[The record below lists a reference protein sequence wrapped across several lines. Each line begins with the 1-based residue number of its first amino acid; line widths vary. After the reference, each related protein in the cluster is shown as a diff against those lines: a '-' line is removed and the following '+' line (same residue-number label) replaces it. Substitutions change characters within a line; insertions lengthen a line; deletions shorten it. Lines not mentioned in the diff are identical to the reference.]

1 MTIQIPQ
8 GAKTMQL
15 FDMNIDI
22 PEGKTYIDIDD
33 NFLQNKYNQFMQNNQ
48 QQNNFNSQEELALDG
63 KPMSMYQAPQVS
75 QNEPQEQGVWSKI
88 NKGLEDF
95 NNLIDPK
102 RMISEGL
109 DYLSPKVT
117 SGEEGARQ
125 KIEDATNQIS
135 GGLLARNF
143 TSLDNEEQKQ
153 IFQIAYDE
161 IKKLGYEPFLEINN
175 GDYKYIGV
183 DKNGKEVDF
192 TPSFRNTLA
201 STKNEL
207 AFSVAGGYAGSLAKT
222 AGQTIAKKAL
232 NYFAPSA
239 IGAGSGAVSDLHSQ
253 SNNTGIEASYMDYA
267 KRFGSAAAEDALAG
281 AVVGSAIK
289 GIGKTYKSVGD
300 LISSVKTGAQAGKD
314 MIDGMAV
321 KGGNLGNR
329 VIDKITQ
336 KDIPMIG
343 KFTDGGL
350 QNAETIFNNLTKNVE
365 NKKQIDEL
373 IAKENPTY
381 LENGKPTI
389 EILKNIVEQGLN
401 KNNPQFIQDSAKRT
415 SAILKNI
422 SNTLQGVP
430 TTQRREILLKSAQ
443 AYPEI
448 GSFLDDVLKADKD
461 ASISFLNIIKEQD
474 EVFKNKIGLN
484 GEFDYKAWQK
494 DNHAYE
500 NRINQEYGSA
510 ISKLDELNNGN
521 IVLTSEDLAKLENF
535 KNNNFLEQDVKN
547 NIQSYLN
554 EIKGKEVSAEQ
565 IFGLRTAINKQL
577 NTGNKTYNTKQ
588 AYGIVKEILDDAL
601 IRNASNKVL
610 AKEIL
615 DNANKNFALK
625 ENFKE
630 SYLGMMKPQETKE
643 GLTDRLVKG
652 LRNINE
658 DKNLENA
665 FKGMNEQE
673 RLANETHV
681 MNSLLE
687 KHRIEGVGY
696 DFKSLA
702 KDLEDVNFS
711 SKKIKDAKDVI
722 NTYALIYNNNR
733 DLIMTALASSGKKTN
748 SSIATTIHGVFDRIL
763 ISGIFARLHALAPFM
778 KSAKEQALRNQI
790 LDAIKLAKTNK
801 EVISNLKN
809 IKIADQEQSRIFKD
823 ALDNYIKVDKE
834 QNKILKDALIKEGVI
849 KGDNF
854 FMDKADPK
862 DNSLR
867 FIGKNGK
874 EYTINKDVRNE
885 WMKTFNLKNID
896 DEYIPN
902 IPKEAKIALK
912 DREIKLTK
920 GSLLKL
926 IEKDRIKYI
935 PHIKETLESPQVILK
950 DKDDFIFI
958 KNIDNQTYFTS
969 IGKDYETHLT
979 IISNS
984 PKKQNNIR
992 NKIKN
997 AEVVYYNNAR
1007 ALPTS
1012 RASSETNQVSF
1023 SDKHSTQAKHKES
1036 LEKYN
1041 RNFYLKHYKDFIDK
1055 SENKKIFFKYNFGDF
1070 LDIKKLEKSLEKYKE
1085 SKPQEI
1091 KYKELKRGYILDDL
1105 LNVDEDVSYAV
1116 VNKDD
1121 LKPSLTRSLSQ
1132 FRNKH
1137 SNSTISDIRN
1147 SFNER
1152 EHFKESSNF
1161 DGIPT
1166 ITKDG
1171 LVIAGNHRTTAIR
1184 DLKGE
1189 NLARYIKQAKRVY
1202 GEDVF
1207 KGFDEN
1213 KAMIVRI
1220 LDKND
1225 DDTIIRLSKLSNDG
1239 RLSDESEKL
1248 QALGAKYKEKL
1259 LKIEN
1264 SKINTEK
1271 ELMNFLG
1278 SRDILESKRALLD
1291 HLMPNINDALLSW
1304 ERRSGGDTEFSK
1316 ILNDNALNL
1325 LHLKQALNK
1334 NKVFKDNGNS
1344 FFSLFKRA
1352 IESINQSNVYK
1363 NNNELYDII
1372 KKYTEPSLNFEKEFI
1387 SSNKDLQADILGF
1400 IIKYNDTLTNPSEA
1414 FGNKIKKAIEFI
1426 YDNDSFSLFN
1436 NIKLSNYDV
1445 LNQMLNINITNS
1457 IKYQEL
1463 LNKAIDNLS
1472 DEKNI
1477 IKKLNENIK
1486 NKKSVKQRLD
1496 EKIQD
1501 DKKARE
1507 DILKRYDNFLKEN
1520 KDNKLDFLD
1529 KMNLNTIEYNLT
1541 RQMIVNAKE
1550 STNKGVKK
1558 DIPSDLRGKIEKE
1571 LNIQPLKEF
1580 GENYA
1585 EYYHDGKGALQKL
1598 LIEKQ
1603 GQVAGAFH
1611 RKDLG
1616 DIDLVWGEVI
1626 DKIKHKGYGLAHII
1640 DKHPEL
1646 DLKLISDIV
1655 DKGKL
1660 NNQNNIRYRIE
1671 YKNYIIGLSSEYKG
1685 NKRTFIITA
1694 FERYKG

>member
-1 MTIQIPQ
+1 M
-8 GAKTMQL
+8 
-15 FDMNIDI
+15 
-22 PEGKTYIDIDD
+22 
-33 NFLQNKYNQFMQNNQ
+33 
-48 QQNNFNSQEELALDG
+48 
-63 KPMSMYQAPQVS
+63 
-75 QNEPQEQGVWSKI
+75 
-88 NKGLEDF
+88 
-95 NNLIDPK
+95 
-102 RMISEGL
+102 
-109 DYLSPKVT
+109 
-117 SGEEGARQ
+117 
-125 KIEDATNQIS
+125 
-135 GGLLARNF
+135 
-143 TSLDNEEQKQ
+143 
-153 IFQIAYDE
+153 
-161 IKKLGYEPFLEINN
+161 
-175 GDYKYIGV
+175 
-183 DKNGKEVDF
+183 
-192 TPSFRNTLA
+192 
-201 STKNEL
+201 
-207 AFSVAGGYAGSLAKT
+207 VAGGALGASL
-222 AGQTIAKKAL
+222 
-232 NYFAPSA
+232 
-239 IGAGSGAVSDLHSQ
+239 GAGYDYYGNTKDTNQDMNLKEALMLMGENAGLSLIGDAAFAGVAKGARALK
-253 SNNTGIEASYMDYA
+253 NTYNMA
-267 KRFGSAAAEDALAG
+267 
-281 AVVGSAIK
+281 
-289 GIGKTYKSVGD
+289 
-300 LISSVKTGAQAGKD
+300 KTGAQAGKD

-389 EILKNIVEQGLN
+389 EILKNIIEQGLN

-422 SNTLQGVP
+422 SNSLQGVP
-430 TTQRREILLKSAQ
+430 TTQRREVLLKAAQ

-461 ASISFLNIIKEQD
+461 ASISFLNMIKGQD
-474 EVFKNKIGLN
+474 EVFKNKTGLN

-547 NIQSYLN
+547 NIQSYLD

-748 SSIATTIHGVFDRIL
+748 SSMATTIQGVFDRIL
-763 ISGIFARLHALAPFM
+763 ISGIFARLHALAPFV

-854 FMDKADPK
+854 FMDKADPSKAKSDLNVKISVSPNVRNLAKLTNDEIIADLEYLANKHKEMFKKPSDVFKLIKEIKVNPTFFYKNNRIDIALIAKRLNDNKLGKLGVNKNTGEVRHITKVKEK
-862 DNSLR
+862 DLARLEKVSKKNTKENVGIIQTFIQPGSKNENSL
-867 FIGKNGK
+867 NG
-874 EYTINKDVRNE
+874 
-885 WMKTFNLKNID
+885 L
-896 DEYIPN
+896 PN
-902 IPKEAKIALK
+902 
-912 DREIKLTK
+912 
-920 GSLLKL
+920 
-926 IEKDRIKYI
+926 
-935 PHIKETLESPQVILK
+935 
-950 DKDDFIFI
+950 
-958 KNIDNQTYFTS
+958 
-969 IGKDYETHLT
+969 
-979 IISNS
+979 ISNS
-984 PKKQNNIR
+984 TQTKPK
-992 NKIKN
+992 
-997 AEVVYYNNAR
+997 
-1007 ALPTS
+1007 
-1012 RASSETNQVSF
+1012 TNLM
-1023 SDKHSTQAKHKES
+1023 D
-1036 LEKYN
+1036 
-1041 RNFYLKHYKDFIDK
+1041 
-1055 SENKKIFFKYNFGDF
+1055 
-1070 LDIKKLEKSLEKYKE
+1070 DIKK
-1085 SKPQEI
+1085 
-1091 KYKELKRGYILDDL
+1091 
-1105 LNVDEDVSYAV
+1105 
-1116 VNKDD
+1116 
-1121 LKPSLTRSLSQ
+1121 
-1132 FRNKH
+1132 
-1137 SNSTISDIRN
+1137 
-1147 SFNER
+1147 
-1152 EHFKESSNF
+1152 
-1161 DGIPT
+1161 
-1166 ITKDG
+1166 
-1171 LVIAGNHRTTAIR
+1171 
-1184 DLKGE
+1184 
-1189 NLARYIKQAKRVY
+1189 
-1202 GEDVF
+1202 
-1207 KGFDEN
+1207 
-1213 KAMIVRI
+1213 
-1220 LDKND
+1220 
-1225 DDTIIRLSKLSNDG
+1225 
-1239 RLSDESEKL
+1239 
-1248 QALGAKYKEKL
+1248 
-1259 LKIEN
+1259 
-1264 SKINTEK
+1264 
-1271 ELMNFLG
+1271 
-1278 SRDILESKRALLD
+1278 
-1291 HLMPNINDALLSW
+1291 
-1304 ERRSGGDTEFSK
+1304 
-1316 ILNDNALNL
+1316 
-1325 LHLKQALNK
+1325 
-1334 NKVFKDNGNS
+1334 
-1344 FFSLFKRA
+1344 
-1352 IESINQSNVYK
+1352 
-1363 NNNELYDII
+1363 
-1372 KKYTEPSLNFEKEFI
+1372 
-1387 SSNKDLQADILGF
+1387 
-1400 IIKYNDTLTNPSEA
+1400 
-1414 FGNKIKKAIEFI
+1414 
-1426 YDNDSFSLFN
+1426 
-1436 NIKLSNYDV
+1436 NIKAKEV
-1445 LNQMLNINITNS
+1445 
-1457 IKYQEL
+1457 
-1463 LNKAIDNLS
+1463 
-1472 DEKNI
+1472 
-1477 IKKLNENIK
+1477 KKK
-1486 NKKSVKQRLD
+1486 NKKSVKQSLD
-1496 EKIQD
+1496 EKIQN
-1501 DKKARE
+1501 DKKASE

-1520 KDNKLDFLD
+1520 KDYNFDFLD
-1529 KMNLNTIEYNLT
+1529 NMNLNTVEYNLT
-1541 RQMIVNAKE
+1541 RQMIINAKE

-1558 DIPSDLRGKIEKE
+1558 DIPSALRGKIEKE

>member
-1 MTIQIPQ
+1 
-8 GAKTMQL
+8 
-15 FDMNIDI
+15 MNIREFLLEKPQENNIISFLQDGASQSENQNTSEYLSNLKNEVI
-22 PEGKTYIDIDD
+22 NDFYKNKDKYAKEYEKYNFKDQNLTNPMGNISEYKRDLYDYNKNPSMNADDLSNYILDKQSKFNASKPIFADD
-33 NFLQNKYNQFMQNNQ
+33 NEVARKSNQFMRDLGD
-48 QQNNFNSQEELALDG
+48 ELQKSGRGRLLQDDDG
-63 KPMSMYQAPQVS
+63 SYWVQ
-75 QNEPQEQGVWSKI
+75 
-88 NKGLEDF
+88 D
-95 NNLIDPK
+95 
-102 RMISEGL
+102 
-109 DYLSPKVT
+109 
-117 SGEEGARQ
+117 
-125 KIEDATNQIS
+125 
-135 GGLLARNF
+135 
-143 TSLDNEEQKQ
+143 
-153 IFQIAYDE
+153 
-161 IKKLGYEPFLEINN
+161 NN
-175 GDYKYIGV
+175 GNYSKVQGSTMGDLYRGLRDNGASMALGAAGAIGGAMLGGGV
-183 DKNGKEVDF
+183 GM
-192 TPSFRNTLA
+192 
-201 STKNEL
+201 
-207 AFSVAGGYAGSLAKT
+207 VAGGALGASL
-222 AGQTIAKKAL
+222 
-232 NYFAPSA
+232 
-239 IGAGSGAVSDLHSQ
+239 GAGYDYYG
-253 SNNTGIEASYMDYA
+253 NTKDTNQDMNLKEALMLMGENAGLSLIGDAAFAGVA
-267 KRFGSAAAEDALAG
+267 KGVRAL
-281 AVVGSAIK
+281 K
-289 GIGKTYKSVGD
+289 NTYNMA
-300 LISSVKTGAQAGKD
+300 KTGAQAGKD

-422 SNTLQGVP
+422 SNSLQGVP
-430 TTQRREILLKSAQ
+430 TTQRREVLLKAAQ

-461 ASISFLNIIKEQD
+461 ASISFLNMIKGQD
-474 EVFKNKIGLN
+474 EVFKNKTGLN

-500 NRINQEYGSA
+500 NRIKQEYGSA
-510 ISKLDELNNGN
+510 ISKLDELNNGK

-547 NIQSYLN
+547 NIQSYLD
-554 EIKGKEVSAEQ
+554 EIKGKEVSADQ

-673 RLANETHV
+673 RLANETHA
-681 MNSLLE
+681 MNALLE

-733 DLIMTALASSGKKTN
+733 GLIMTALASSGKKTN
-748 SSIATTIHGVFDRIL
+748 SSMATTIQGVFDRIL
-763 ISGIFARLHALAPFM
+763 ISGIFARLHALAPLM

-790 LDAIKLAKTNK
+790 LDALKLAKTNK

-854 FMDKADPK
+854 FMDKADPSKAKSDLNVKISVSPNVRNLAKLTNDEIIADLEYLANKHKEMFKKPSDVFKLIKEIKENPTFFYKNNRMDIALIAKRLNDNKLGKLGVNK
-862 DNSLR
+862 DTGEVRHITKVKEKDLARLEKVSKKNTKENVGIIQTFIQPGSKNENSL
-867 FIGKNGK
+867 NG
-874 EYTINKDVRNE
+874 
-885 WMKTFNLKNID
+885 L
-896 DEYIPN
+896 PN
-902 IPKEAKIALK
+902 
-912 DREIKLTK
+912 
-920 GSLLKL
+920 
-926 IEKDRIKYI
+926 
-935 PHIKETLESPQVILK
+935 
-950 DKDDFIFI
+950 
-958 KNIDNQTYFTS
+958 
-969 IGKDYETHLT
+969 
-979 IISNS
+979 ISNS
-984 PKKQNNIR
+984 TQTKPK
-992 NKIKN
+992 
-997 AEVVYYNNAR
+997 
-1007 ALPTS
+1007 
-1012 RASSETNQVSF
+1012 TNLM
-1023 SDKHSTQAKHKES
+1023 D
-1036 LEKYN
+1036 
-1041 RNFYLKHYKDFIDK
+1041 
-1055 SENKKIFFKYNFGDF
+1055 
-1070 LDIKKLEKSLEKYKE
+1070 DIKK
-1085 SKPQEI
+1085 
-1091 KYKELKRGYILDDL
+1091 
-1105 LNVDEDVSYAV
+1105 
-1116 VNKDD
+1116 
-1121 LKPSLTRSLSQ
+1121 
-1132 FRNKH
+1132 
-1137 SNSTISDIRN
+1137 
-1147 SFNER
+1147 
-1152 EHFKESSNF
+1152 
-1161 DGIPT
+1161 
-1166 ITKDG
+1166 
-1171 LVIAGNHRTTAIR
+1171 
-1184 DLKGE
+1184 
-1189 NLARYIKQAKRVY
+1189 
-1202 GEDVF
+1202 
-1207 KGFDEN
+1207 
-1213 KAMIVRI
+1213 
-1220 LDKND
+1220 
-1225 DDTIIRLSKLSNDG
+1225 
-1239 RLSDESEKL
+1239 
-1248 QALGAKYKEKL
+1248 
-1259 LKIEN
+1259 
-1264 SKINTEK
+1264 
-1271 ELMNFLG
+1271 
-1278 SRDILESKRALLD
+1278 
-1291 HLMPNINDALLSW
+1291 
-1304 ERRSGGDTEFSK
+1304 
-1316 ILNDNALNL
+1316 
-1325 LHLKQALNK
+1325 
-1334 NKVFKDNGNS
+1334 
-1344 FFSLFKRA
+1344 
-1352 IESINQSNVYK
+1352 
-1363 NNNELYDII
+1363 
-1372 KKYTEPSLNFEKEFI
+1372 
-1387 SSNKDLQADILGF
+1387 
-1400 IIKYNDTLTNPSEA
+1400 
-1414 FGNKIKKAIEFI
+1414 
-1426 YDNDSFSLFN
+1426 
-1436 NIKLSNYDV
+1436 NIKAKEV
-1445 LNQMLNINITNS
+1445 
-1457 IKYQEL
+1457 
-1463 LNKAIDNLS
+1463 
-1472 DEKNI
+1472 
-1477 IKKLNENIK
+1477 KKK
-1486 NKKSVKQRLD
+1486 NKKSVKQSLD
-1496 EKIQD
+1496 EKIQN
-1501 DKKARE
+1501 DKKASE

-1520 KDNKLDFLD
+1520 KDYNFDFLD
-1529 KMNLNTIEYNLT
+1529 NMNLNTVEYNLT
-1541 RQMIVNAKE
+1541 RQMIINAKE

-1558 DIPSDLRGKIEKE
+1558 DIPSALRGKIEKE

-1616 DIDLVWGEVI
+1616 DIDLVWGEVT

>member
-33 NFLQNKYNQFMQNNQ
+33 NFLQNKYNQFIQNNQ

-239 IGAGSGAVSDLHSQ
+239 IGAGSGAMADLHSQ

-415 SAILKNI
+415 SSILKNI
-422 SNTLQGVP
+422 SNALQGVP

-474 EVFKNKIGLN
+474 EVFKNKTGLN

-500 NRINQEYGSA
+500 NRIKQEYGSA
-510 ISKLDELNNGN
+510 ISKLDELNNGK

-547 NIQSYLN
+547 NIQSYLD

-565 IFGLRTAINKQL
+565 IFGLRIAINKQL

-601 IRNASNKVL
+601 IRNASDKVL

-733 DLIMTALASSGKKTN
+733 DLIMTALASSGRKTN
-748 SSIATTIHGVFDRIL
+748 SSMATTIQGVFDRIL
-763 ISGIFARLHALAPFM
+763 ISGVFARIHALVPFM

-790 LDAIKLAKTNK
+790 LDALKLAKTNK

-809 IKIADQEQSRIFKD
+809 IKIADKEQSRIFKD

-935 PHIKETLESPQVILK
+935 PHIKETLESPQAILK
-950 DKDDFIFI
+950 DKDDFVFI

-984 PKKQNNIR
+984 PKKQNNIK
-992 NKIKN
+992 NKMKN

-1012 RASSETNQVSF
+1012 RASSETKQVSF
-1023 SDKHSTQAKHKES
+1023 SNENSTQTKP
-1036 LEKYN
+1036 
-1041 RNFYLKHYKDFIDK
+1041 
-1055 SENKKIFFKYNFGDF
+1055 KKNLMD
-1070 LDIKKLEKSLEKYKE
+1070 DIKE
-1085 SKPQEI
+1085 
-1091 KYKELKRGYILDDL
+1091 
-1105 LNVDEDVSYAV
+1105 
-1116 VNKDD
+1116 
-1121 LKPSLTRSLSQ
+1121 
-1132 FRNKH
+1132 
-1137 SNSTISDIRN
+1137 
-1147 SFNER
+1147 
-1152 EHFKESSNF
+1152 
-1161 DGIPT
+1161 
-1166 ITKDG
+1166 
-1171 LVIAGNHRTTAIR
+1171 
-1184 DLKGE
+1184 
-1189 NLARYIKQAKRVY
+1189 
-1202 GEDVF
+1202 
-1207 KGFDEN
+1207 
-1213 KAMIVRI
+1213 
-1220 LDKND
+1220 
-1225 DDTIIRLSKLSNDG
+1225 
-1239 RLSDESEKL
+1239 
-1248 QALGAKYKEKL
+1248 
-1259 LKIEN
+1259 
-1264 SKINTEK
+1264 
-1271 ELMNFLG
+1271 
-1278 SRDILESKRALLD
+1278 
-1291 HLMPNINDALLSW
+1291 
-1304 ERRSGGDTEFSK
+1304 
-1316 ILNDNALNL
+1316 
-1325 LHLKQALNK
+1325 
-1334 NKVFKDNGNS
+1334 
-1344 FFSLFKRA
+1344 
-1352 IESINQSNVYK
+1352 
-1363 NNNELYDII
+1363 
-1372 KKYTEPSLNFEKEFI
+1372 
-1387 SSNKDLQADILGF
+1387 
-1400 IIKYNDTLTNPSEA
+1400 
-1414 FGNKIKKAIEFI
+1414 
-1426 YDNDSFSLFN
+1426 
-1436 NIKLSNYDV
+1436 NIKAKEV
-1445 LNQMLNINITNS
+1445 
-1457 IKYQEL
+1457 
-1463 LNKAIDNLS
+1463 
-1472 DEKNI
+1472 
-1477 IKKLNENIK
+1477 KKK
-1486 NKKSVKQRLD
+1486 NKKSVKQKLD
-1496 EKIQD
+1496 EKIQN

-1507 DILKRYDNFLKEN
+1507 ERIKKIKQVIARKQKIDKVTDKKIAGKIGTHTLKNLIKLKERSE
-1520 KDNKLDFLD
+1520 D
-1529 KMNLNTIEYNLT
+1529 K
-1541 RQMIVNAKE
+1541 
-1550 STNKGVKK
+1550 
-1558 DIPSDLRGKIEKE
+1558 
-1571 LNIQPLKEF
+1571 
-1580 GENYA
+1580 
-1585 EYYHDGKGALQKL
+1585 
-1598 LIEKQ
+1598 
-1603 GQVAGAFH
+1603 
-1611 RKDLG
+1611 
-1616 DIDLVWGEVI
+1616 
-1626 DKIKHKGYGLAHII
+1626 
-1640 DKHPEL
+1640 
-1646 DLKLISDIV
+1646 
-1655 DKGKL
+1655 
-1660 NNQNNIRYRIE
+1660 
-1671 YKNYIIGLSSEYKG
+1671 
-1685 NKRTFIITA
+1685 
-1694 FERYKG
+1694 

>member
-239 IGAGSGAVSDLHSQ
+239 IGAGSGAMADLHSQ

-300 LISSVKTGAQAGKD
+300 LISSAKTGARAGKD

-474 EVFKNKIGLN
+474 EVFKNKTGLN

-494 DNHAYE
+494 DNSSYKK
-500 NRINQEYGSA
+500 RINNEYAQA
-510 ISKLDELNNGN
+510 IKSIDELNNGS
-521 IVLTSEDLAKLENF
+521 IRLSKEDLAKIEEF
-535 KNNNFLEQDVKN
+535 KNNNFLEQDIKT
-547 NIQSYLN
+547 NISSFL
-554 EIKGKEVSAEQ
+554 EDTIDKDLSAEQ
-565 IFGLRTAINKQL
+565 IFNLRSAINKQL
-577 NTGNKTYNTKQ
+577 ATGNKTYNTKE
-588 AYGIVKEILDDAL
+588 AYRLVKDTLDETM
-601 IRNASNKVL
+601 IKNASDKEL
-610 AKEIL
+610 AKKIL
-615 DNANKNFALK
+615 EDANKNYALK
-625 ENFKE
+625 ENFNN
-630 SYLGMMKPQETKE
+630 SYLGKIKDQETPE
-643 GLTDRLVKG
+643 ALAQRIANGA
-652 LRNINE
+652 RNINE
-658 DKNLENA
+658 DKDLKRA
-665 FKGMNEQE
+665 FEGMNEAE
-673 RLANETHV
+673 RKANEKHAF
-681 MNSLLE
+681 NALLA
-687 KHRIEGVGY
+687 KHRIEDIGY
-696 DFKSLA
+696 DFKNLA
-702 KDLEDVNFS
+702 KDMDNVEFVSKDLKYAKEVVNVYA
-711 SKKIKDAKDVI
+711 KI
-722 NTYALIYNNNR
+722 YQNNK

-748 SSIATTIHGVFDRIL
+748 SSIATTIQGVFDRIL
-763 ISGIFARLHALAPFM
+763 ISGVFARIHALVPFM

-790 LDAIKLAKTNK
+790 LDALKLAKTNK

-809 IKIADQEQSRIFKD
+809 IKIADKEQSRIFKD

-854 FMDKADPK
+854 FMDKADPSK
-862 DNSLR
+862 AKSDLNVKISVSPNVRNLAKLTNDEIIADLEYLANKHKEMFKKPSDVFKLIKEIKENPTFFYKNNRMDIALIAKRLNDNKLGKLGVNKDTGEVRHVTKVKEKDLARLEKVSKKNTKENVGIIQTFIQPGSKNDNSLN
-867 FIGKNGK
+867 GLPKNPLVESPYSTQPVLSKDAEPTANGANALSKGNNPNSTQTKPKKNLMEDIK
-874 EYTINKDVRNE
+874 E
-885 WMKTFNLKNID
+885 NI
-896 DEYIPN
+896 
-902 IPKEAKIALK
+902 EAK
-912 DREIKLTK
+912 EV
-920 GSLLKL
+920 
-926 IEKDRIKYI
+926 EK
-935 PHIKETLESPQVILK
+935 
-950 DKDDFIFI
+950 
-958 KNIDNQTYFTS
+958 
-969 IGKDYETHLT
+969 
-979 IISNS
+979 
-984 PKKQNNIR
+984 
-992 NKIKN
+992 
-997 AEVVYYNNAR
+997 
-1007 ALPTS
+1007 
-1012 RASSETNQVSF
+1012 
-1023 SDKHSTQAKHKES
+1023 
-1036 LEKYN
+1036 
-1041 RNFYLKHYKDFIDK
+1041 
-1055 SENKKIFFKYNFGDF
+1055 
-1070 LDIKKLEKSLEKYKE
+1070 
-1085 SKPQEI
+1085 
-1091 KYKELKRGYILDDL
+1091 
-1105 LNVDEDVSYAV
+1105 
-1116 VNKDD
+1116 
-1121 LKPSLTRSLSQ
+1121 
-1132 FRNKH
+1132 
-1137 SNSTISDIRN
+1137 
-1147 SFNER
+1147 
-1152 EHFKESSNF
+1152 
-1161 DGIPT
+1161 
-1166 ITKDG
+1166 
-1171 LVIAGNHRTTAIR
+1171 
-1184 DLKGE
+1184 
-1189 NLARYIKQAKRVY
+1189 
-1202 GEDVF
+1202 
-1207 KGFDEN
+1207 
-1213 KAMIVRI
+1213 
-1220 LDKND
+1220 
-1225 DDTIIRLSKLSNDG
+1225 
-1239 RLSDESEKL
+1239 
-1248 QALGAKYKEKL
+1248 
-1259 LKIEN
+1259 
-1264 SKINTEK
+1264 
-1271 ELMNFLG
+1271 
-1278 SRDILESKRALLD
+1278 
-1291 HLMPNINDALLSW
+1291 
-1304 ERRSGGDTEFSK
+1304 
-1316 ILNDNALNL
+1316 
-1325 LHLKQALNK
+1325 
-1334 NKVFKDNGNS
+1334 
-1344 FFSLFKRA
+1344 
-1352 IESINQSNVYK
+1352 
-1363 NNNELYDII
+1363 
-1372 KKYTEPSLNFEKEFI
+1372 
-1387 SSNKDLQADILGF
+1387 
-1400 IIKYNDTLTNPSEA
+1400 
-1414 FGNKIKKAIEFI
+1414 
-1426 YDNDSFSLFN
+1426 
-1436 NIKLSNYDV
+1436 
-1445 LNQMLNINITNS
+1445 
-1457 IKYQEL
+1457 
-1463 LNKAIDNLS
+1463 
-1472 DEKNI
+1472 
-1477 IKKLNENIK
+1477 K

-1496 EKIQD
+1496 EKIQN
-1501 DKKARE
+1501 DKKASE
-1507 DILKRYDNFLKEN
+1507 DILKRYDDFLKEN
-1520 KDNKLDFLD
+1520 KDYNLDFLG
-1529 KMNLNTIEYNLT
+1529 NLDVVT
-1541 RQMIVNAKE
+1541 REFILNAKKK
-1550 STNKGVKK
+1550 TYKGKK
-1558 DIPSDLRGKIEKE
+1558 ADIPDLMRFRIEKE
-1571 LNIQPLKEF
+1571 LNIQALKEF
-1580 GENYA
+1580 GKNYA

-1646 DLKLISDIV
+1646 DLKLVSDII

>member
-1 MTIQIPQ
+1 
-8 GAKTMQL
+8 
-15 FDMNIDI
+15 MNIREFLLEKPQENNIISFLQDGASQSENQNTSEYLSNLKNEVI
-22 PEGKTYIDIDD
+22 NDFYKNKDKYDKEYEKYNFKDQNLTNPMGNISEYKRDLYDYNKNPSMNADDLSNYILDKQSKFNASKPIFADD
-33 NFLQNKYNQFMQNNQ
+33 NEVVRKSNQFMRDLGD
-48 QQNNFNSQEELALDG
+48 ELQKSGRGRLLQDDDG
-63 KPMSMYQAPQVS
+63 SYWVQ
-75 QNEPQEQGVWSKI
+75 
-88 NKGLEDF
+88 D
-95 NNLIDPK
+95 
-102 RMISEGL
+102 
-109 DYLSPKVT
+109 
-117 SGEEGARQ
+117 
-125 KIEDATNQIS
+125 
-135 GGLLARNF
+135 
-143 TSLDNEEQKQ
+143 
-153 IFQIAYDE
+153 
-161 IKKLGYEPFLEINN
+161 NN
-175 GDYKYIGV
+175 GNYSKVQGSTMGDLYRGLRDNGASMALGTAGAIGGTMLGGGV
-183 DKNGKEVDF
+183 GM
-192 TPSFRNTLA
+192 
-201 STKNEL
+201 
-207 AFSVAGGYAGSLAKT
+207 VAGGALGASL
-222 AGQTIAKKAL
+222 
-232 NYFAPSA
+232 
-239 IGAGSGAVSDLHSQ
+239 GAGYDYYGNTKDTNQDMNLKEAIMLMGENAGLSLIGDAAFAGVAKGARALK
-253 SNNTGIEASYMDYA
+253 NTYNMA
-267 KRFGSAAAEDALAG
+267 
-281 AVVGSAIK
+281 
-289 GIGKTYKSVGD
+289 
-300 LISSVKTGAQAGKD
+300 KTGAQAGKD

-422 SNTLQGVP
+422 SNSLQGMP
-430 TTQRREILLKSAQ
+430 TTQRREVLLKAAQ

-461 ASISFLNIIKEQD
+461 ASISFLNMIKGQD
-474 EVFKNKIGLN
+474 EVFKNKTGLN

-510 ISKLDELNNGN
+510 ISKLDELNNGK

-547 NIQSYLN
+547 NIQSYLD
-554 EIKGKEVSAEQ
+554 EIKGKEVSADQ

-748 SSIATTIHGVFDRIL
+748 SSMATTIQGVFDRIL
-763 ISGIFARLHALAPFM
+763 ISGIFARLHALAPFV

-854 FMDKADPK
+854 FMDKADPSKAKSDLNVKISVSPNVRNLAKLTNDEIIADLEYLANKHKEMFKKPSDVFKLIKEIKVNPTFFYKNNRIDIALIAKRLNDNKLGKLGVNKNTGEVRHITKVKEK
-862 DNSLR
+862 DLARLEKVSKKNTKENVGIIQTFIQPGSKNENSL
-867 FIGKNGK
+867 NG
-874 EYTINKDVRNE
+874 
-885 WMKTFNLKNID
+885 L
-896 DEYIPN
+896 PN
-902 IPKEAKIALK
+902 
-912 DREIKLTK
+912 
-920 GSLLKL
+920 
-926 IEKDRIKYI
+926 
-935 PHIKETLESPQVILK
+935 
-950 DKDDFIFI
+950 
-958 KNIDNQTYFTS
+958 
-969 IGKDYETHLT
+969 
-979 IISNS
+979 ISNS
-984 PKKQNNIR
+984 TQTKPK
-992 NKIKN
+992 
-997 AEVVYYNNAR
+997 
-1007 ALPTS
+1007 
-1012 RASSETNQVSF
+1012 TNLM
-1023 SDKHSTQAKHKES
+1023 D
-1036 LEKYN
+1036 
-1041 RNFYLKHYKDFIDK
+1041 
-1055 SENKKIFFKYNFGDF
+1055 
-1070 LDIKKLEKSLEKYKE
+1070 DIKK
-1085 SKPQEI
+1085 
-1091 KYKELKRGYILDDL
+1091 
-1105 LNVDEDVSYAV
+1105 
-1116 VNKDD
+1116 
-1121 LKPSLTRSLSQ
+1121 
-1132 FRNKH
+1132 
-1137 SNSTISDIRN
+1137 
-1147 SFNER
+1147 
-1152 EHFKESSNF
+1152 
-1161 DGIPT
+1161 
-1166 ITKDG
+1166 
-1171 LVIAGNHRTTAIR
+1171 
-1184 DLKGE
+1184 
-1189 NLARYIKQAKRVY
+1189 
-1202 GEDVF
+1202 
-1207 KGFDEN
+1207 
-1213 KAMIVRI
+1213 
-1220 LDKND
+1220 
-1225 DDTIIRLSKLSNDG
+1225 
-1239 RLSDESEKL
+1239 
-1248 QALGAKYKEKL
+1248 
-1259 LKIEN
+1259 
-1264 SKINTEK
+1264 
-1271 ELMNFLG
+1271 
-1278 SRDILESKRALLD
+1278 
-1291 HLMPNINDALLSW
+1291 
-1304 ERRSGGDTEFSK
+1304 
-1316 ILNDNALNL
+1316 
-1325 LHLKQALNK
+1325 
-1334 NKVFKDNGNS
+1334 
-1344 FFSLFKRA
+1344 
-1352 IESINQSNVYK
+1352 
-1363 NNNELYDII
+1363 
-1372 KKYTEPSLNFEKEFI
+1372 
-1387 SSNKDLQADILGF
+1387 
-1400 IIKYNDTLTNPSEA
+1400 
-1414 FGNKIKKAIEFI
+1414 
-1426 YDNDSFSLFN
+1426 
-1436 NIKLSNYDV
+1436 NIKAKEV
-1445 LNQMLNINITNS
+1445 
-1457 IKYQEL
+1457 
-1463 LNKAIDNLS
+1463 
-1472 DEKNI
+1472 
-1477 IKKLNENIK
+1477 KKK
-1486 NKKSVKQRLD
+1486 NKKSVKQSLD
-1496 EKIQD
+1496 EKIQN
-1501 DKKARE
+1501 DKKASE

-1520 KDNKLDFLD
+1520 KDYNFDFLD
-1529 KMNLNTIEYNLT
+1529 NMNLNTVEYNLT
-1541 RQMIVNAKE
+1541 RQMIINAKE

-1558 DIPSDLRGKIEKE
+1558 DIPSALRGKIEKE

-1616 DIDLVWGEVI
+1616 DIDLVWGEVT

>member
-33 NFLQNKYNQFMQNNQ
+33 NFLQNKYNQFIQNNQ

-117 SGEEGARQ
+117 SGEEGVRQ

-239 IGAGSGAVSDLHSQ
+239 IGAGSGAMADLHSQ

-300 LISSVKTGAQAGKD
+300 LISSAKTGARAGKD

-422 SNTLQGVP
+422 SNALQGVP

-474 EVFKNKIGLN
+474 EVFKNKTGLN

-494 DNHAYE
+494 DNSSYKK
-500 NRINQEYGSA
+500 RINNEYAQA
-510 ISKLDELNNGN
+510 IKSIDELNNGS
-521 IVLTSEDLAKLENF
+521 IRLSKEDLAKIEEF
-535 KNNNFLEQDVKN
+535 KNNNFLEQDIKT
-547 NIQSYLN
+547 NISSFL
-554 EIKGKEVSAEQ
+554 EDTIDKDLSAEQ
-565 IFGLRTAINKQL
+565 IFNLRSAINKQL
-577 NTGNKTYNTKQ
+577 ATGNKTYNTKE
-588 AYGIVKEILDDAL
+588 AYRLVKDTLDETM
-601 IRNASNKVL
+601 IKNASDKEL
-610 AKEIL
+610 AKKIL
-615 DNANKNFALK
+615 EDANKNYALK
-625 ENFKE
+625 ENFNN
-630 SYLGMMKPQETKE
+630 SYLGKIKDQETPE
-643 GLTDRLVKG
+643 ALAQRIANGA
-652 LRNINE
+652 RNINE
-658 DKNLENA
+658 DKDLKRA
-665 FKGMNEQE
+665 FEGMNEAE
-673 RLANETHV
+673 RKANEKHAF
-681 MNSLLE
+681 NALLA
-687 KHRIEGVGY
+687 KHRIEDIGY
-696 DFKSLA
+696 DFKNLA
-702 KDLEDVNFS
+702 KDMDNVEFVSKDLKYAKEVVNVYA
-711 SKKIKDAKDVI
+711 KI
-722 NTYALIYNNNR
+722 YQNNK

-748 SSIATTIHGVFDRIL
+748 SSIATTIQGVFDRIL
-763 ISGIFARLHALAPFM
+763 ISGVFARIHALVPFM

-790 LDAIKLAKTNK
+790 LDALKLAKTNK

-809 IKIADQEQSRIFKD
+809 IKIADKEQSRIFKD

-854 FMDKADPK
+854 FMDKADPSKAKSDYTAKFNVEKWINNVSGILKDEWVVNLKAMAKKHPEMFKNEADVFKVIKEIK
-862 DNSLR
+862 DNPTHFFKNYDDEVALIAKPLKDDKVGNIAIKKDS
-867 FIGKNGK
+867 GKIIH
-874 EYTINKDVRNE
+874 INKTKGKDLERLNRRNKA
-885 WMKTFNLKNID
+885 MLTGT
-896 DEYIPN
+896 PT
-902 IPKEAKIALK
+902 PAT
-912 DREIKLTK
+912 TK
-920 GSLLKL
+920 GSTTNVEGDLLQHSFKNSTQTKPKTNL
-926 IEKDRIKYI
+926 MDD
-935 PHIKETLESPQVILK
+935 IKE
-950 DKDDFIFI
+950 
-958 KNIDNQTYFTS
+958 
-969 IGKDYETHLT
+969 
-979 IISNS
+979 
-984 PKKQNNIR
+984 
-992 NKIKN
+992 
-997 AEVVYYNNAR
+997 
-1007 ALPTS
+1007 
-1012 RASSETNQVSF
+1012 
-1023 SDKHSTQAKHKES
+1023 
-1036 LEKYN
+1036 
-1041 RNFYLKHYKDFIDK
+1041 
-1055 SENKKIFFKYNFGDF
+1055 
-1070 LDIKKLEKSLEKYKE
+1070 
-1085 SKPQEI
+1085 
-1091 KYKELKRGYILDDL
+1091 
-1105 LNVDEDVSYAV
+1105 
-1116 VNKDD
+1116 
-1121 LKPSLTRSLSQ
+1121 
-1132 FRNKH
+1132 
-1137 SNSTISDIRN
+1137 
-1147 SFNER
+1147 
-1152 EHFKESSNF
+1152 
-1161 DGIPT
+1161 
-1166 ITKDG
+1166 
-1171 LVIAGNHRTTAIR
+1171 
-1184 DLKGE
+1184 
-1189 NLARYIKQAKRVY
+1189 
-1202 GEDVF
+1202 
-1207 KGFDEN
+1207 
-1213 KAMIVRI
+1213 
-1220 LDKND
+1220 
-1225 DDTIIRLSKLSNDG
+1225 
-1239 RLSDESEKL
+1239 
-1248 QALGAKYKEKL
+1248 
-1259 LKIEN
+1259 
-1264 SKINTEK
+1264 
-1271 ELMNFLG
+1271 
-1278 SRDILESKRALLD
+1278 
-1291 HLMPNINDALLSW
+1291 
-1304 ERRSGGDTEFSK
+1304 
-1316 ILNDNALNL
+1316 
-1325 LHLKQALNK
+1325 
-1334 NKVFKDNGNS
+1334 
-1344 FFSLFKRA
+1344 
-1352 IESINQSNVYK
+1352 
-1363 NNNELYDII
+1363 
-1372 KKYTEPSLNFEKEFI
+1372 
-1387 SSNKDLQADILGF
+1387 
-1400 IIKYNDTLTNPSEA
+1400 
-1414 FGNKIKKAIEFI
+1414 
-1426 YDNDSFSLFN
+1426 
-1436 NIKLSNYDV
+1436 NIKAKEV
-1445 LNQMLNINITNS
+1445 
-1457 IKYQEL
+1457 
-1463 LNKAIDNLS
+1463 
-1472 DEKNI
+1472 
-1477 IKKLNENIK
+1477 KKK
-1486 NKKSVKQRLD
+1486 NKKSVKQSLD
-1496 EKIQD
+1496 EKIQN
-1501 DKKARE
+1501 DKKASE

-1520 KDNKLDFLD
+1520 KDYNFDFLD
-1529 KMNLNTIEYNLT
+1529 NMNLNTVEYNLT
-1541 RQMIVNAKE
+1541 RQMIINAKE

-1558 DIPSDLRGKIEKE
+1558 DIPSALRGKIEKE

-1616 DIDLVWGEVI
+1616 DIDLVWGEVT

>member
-102 RMISEGL
+102 RMISEGF
-109 DYLSPKVT
+109 DYLSPRVT

-125 KIEDATNQIS
+125 KIEDATNQVS
-135 GGLLARNF
+135 GGLLPRIF
-143 TSLDNEEQKQ
+143 TSPSNEEQKQ

-222 AGQTIAKKAL
+222 AGQTIGKKAL

-239 IGAGSGAVSDLHSQ
+239 IGAGSGAMADLHSQ

-300 LISSVKTGAQAGKD
+300 LISSVKTGARAGKD

-422 SNTLQGVP
+422 SNALQGVP

-474 EVFKNKIGLN
+474 EVFKNKTGLN
-484 GEFDYKAWQK
+484 GEFDVKAWQK
-494 DNHAYE
+494 DNSSYKK
-500 NRINQEYGSA
+500 RINNEYAQA
-510 ISKLDELNNGN
+510 IKSIDELNNGS
-521 IVLTSEDLAKLENF
+521 IRLSKEGLAKIEEF
-535 KNNNFLEQDVKN
+535 KNNNFLEQDIKT
-547 NIQSYLN
+547 NISSFL
-554 EIKGKEVSAEQ
+554 EDAIDKDLSAEQ
-565 IFGLRTAINKQL
+565 IFNLRSAINKQL
-577 NTGNKTYNTKQ
+577 ATGNKTYNTKE
-588 AYGIVKEILDDAL
+588 AYRLVKDTLDETM
-601 IRNASNKVL
+601 IKNASDKEL
-610 AKEIL
+610 AKKIL
-615 DNANKNFALK
+615 EDANKNYALK
-625 ENFKE
+625 ENFNN
-630 SYLGMMKPQETKE
+630 SYLGKIKDQETPE
-643 GLTDRLVKG
+643 ALAQRIANGA
-652 LRNINE
+652 RNINE
-658 DKNLENA
+658 DKDLKRA
-665 FKGMNEQE
+665 FEGMNEAE
-673 RLANETHV
+673 RKANEKHAF
-681 MNSLLE
+681 NALLA
-687 KHRIEGVGY
+687 KHRIEDIGY
-696 DFKSLA
+696 DFKNLA
-702 KDLEDVNFS
+702 KDMDNVEFVSKDLKYAKEVVNVYA
-711 SKKIKDAKDVI
+711 KI
-722 NTYALIYNNNR
+722 YQNNK

-748 SSIATTIHGVFDRIL
+748 SSIATTISGVFDRIL
-763 ISGIFARLHALAPFM
+763 ISGVFARIHALVPFM

-790 LDAIKLAKTNK
+790 LDALKLAKTNK

-809 IKIADQEQSRIFKD
+809 IKIADKEQSRIFKD

-854 FMDKADPK
+854 FMDKADPSKAKSDYTAKFNVEKWINNVSGILKDEWVVNLKAMAKKHPEMFKNEADVFKVIKEIK
-862 DNSLR
+862 DNPTHFFKNYDDEVALIAKPLKDDKVGNIAIKKDS
-867 FIGKNGK
+867 GKIIH
-874 EYTINKDVRNE
+874 INKTKGKDLERLNRRNKA
-885 WMKTFNLKNID
+885 MLTGT
-896 DEYIPN
+896 PT
-902 IPKEAKIALK
+902 PAT
-912 DREIKLTK
+912 TK
-920 GSLLKL
+920 GSTTNVEGDLLQHSFKNSTQTKPKTNL
-926 IEKDRIKYI
+926 MDD
-935 PHIKETLESPQVILK
+935 IKE
-950 DKDDFIFI
+950 
-958 KNIDNQTYFTS
+958 
-969 IGKDYETHLT
+969 
-979 IISNS
+979 
-984 PKKQNNIR
+984 
-992 NKIKN
+992 
-997 AEVVYYNNAR
+997 
-1007 ALPTS
+1007 
-1012 RASSETNQVSF
+1012 
-1023 SDKHSTQAKHKES
+1023 
-1036 LEKYN
+1036 
-1041 RNFYLKHYKDFIDK
+1041 
-1055 SENKKIFFKYNFGDF
+1055 
-1070 LDIKKLEKSLEKYKE
+1070 
-1085 SKPQEI
+1085 
-1091 KYKELKRGYILDDL
+1091 
-1105 LNVDEDVSYAV
+1105 
-1116 VNKDD
+1116 
-1121 LKPSLTRSLSQ
+1121 
-1132 FRNKH
+1132 
-1137 SNSTISDIRN
+1137 
-1147 SFNER
+1147 
-1152 EHFKESSNF
+1152 
-1161 DGIPT
+1161 
-1166 ITKDG
+1166 
-1171 LVIAGNHRTTAIR
+1171 
-1184 DLKGE
+1184 
-1189 NLARYIKQAKRVY
+1189 
-1202 GEDVF
+1202 
-1207 KGFDEN
+1207 
-1213 KAMIVRI
+1213 
-1220 LDKND
+1220 
-1225 DDTIIRLSKLSNDG
+1225 
-1239 RLSDESEKL
+1239 
-1248 QALGAKYKEKL
+1248 
-1259 LKIEN
+1259 
-1264 SKINTEK
+1264 
-1271 ELMNFLG
+1271 
-1278 SRDILESKRALLD
+1278 
-1291 HLMPNINDALLSW
+1291 
-1304 ERRSGGDTEFSK
+1304 
-1316 ILNDNALNL
+1316 
-1325 LHLKQALNK
+1325 
-1334 NKVFKDNGNS
+1334 
-1344 FFSLFKRA
+1344 
-1352 IESINQSNVYK
+1352 
-1363 NNNELYDII
+1363 
-1372 KKYTEPSLNFEKEFI
+1372 
-1387 SSNKDLQADILGF
+1387 
-1400 IIKYNDTLTNPSEA
+1400 
-1414 FGNKIKKAIEFI
+1414 
-1426 YDNDSFSLFN
+1426 
-1436 NIKLSNYDV
+1436 NIKAKEV
-1445 LNQMLNINITNS
+1445 
-1457 IKYQEL
+1457 
-1463 LNKAIDNLS
+1463 
-1472 DEKNI
+1472 
-1477 IKKLNENIK
+1477 KKK

-1496 EKIQD
+1496 EKIQN
-1501 DKKARE
+1501 DKKASE

-1520 KDNKLDFLD
+1520 KDYNFDFLD
-1529 KMNLNTIEYNLT
+1529 NMNLNTVEYNLT
-1541 RQMIVNAKE
+1541 RQMIINAKE

-1558 DIPSDLRGKIEKE
+1558 DIPSALRGKIEKE

-1598 LIEKQ
+1598 IIEKQ

-1616 DIDLVWGEVI
+1616 DIDLVWGEVT

>member
-33 NFLQNKYNQFMQNNQ
+33 NFLQNKYNQFIQNNQ

-232 NYFAPSA
+232 NYFVPSA

-474 EVFKNKIGLN
+474 EVFKNKTGLN

-510 ISKLDELNNGN
+510 ISKLDELNNGK

-547 NIQSYLN
+547 NIQSYLD
-554 EIKGKEVSAEQ
+554 EIKEKEVSAEQ

-601 IRNASNKVL
+601 IRNASDKVL

-665 FKGMNEQE
+665 FQGMNEQE

-748 SSIATTIHGVFDRIL
+748 SSMATTIQGVFDRIL
-763 ISGIFARLHALAPFM
+763 ISGIFARLHALAPFV

-854 FMDKADPK
+854 FMDKADPSKAKSDYTAKFNVEKWINNVSGILKDEWVVNLKAMAKKHPEMFKNEADVFKVIKEIK
-862 DNSLR
+862 DNPTHFFKNYDDEVALIAKPLKDDKVGNIAIKKDS
-867 FIGKNGK
+867 GKIIH
-874 EYTINKDVRNE
+874 INKTKGKDLERLNRRNKA
-885 WMKTFNLKNID
+885 MLTGT
-896 DEYIPN
+896 PT
-902 IPKEAKIALK
+902 PAT
-912 DREIKLTK
+912 TK
-920 GSLLKL
+920 GSTTNVEGDLLQHSFKNSTQTKPKTNL
-926 IEKDRIKYI
+926 MDD
-935 PHIKETLESPQVILK
+935 IKE
-950 DKDDFIFI
+950 
-958 KNIDNQTYFTS
+958 
-969 IGKDYETHLT
+969 
-979 IISNS
+979 
-984 PKKQNNIR
+984 
-992 NKIKN
+992 
-997 AEVVYYNNAR
+997 
-1007 ALPTS
+1007 
-1012 RASSETNQVSF
+1012 
-1023 SDKHSTQAKHKES
+1023 
-1036 LEKYN
+1036 
-1041 RNFYLKHYKDFIDK
+1041 
-1055 SENKKIFFKYNFGDF
+1055 
-1070 LDIKKLEKSLEKYKE
+1070 
-1085 SKPQEI
+1085 
-1091 KYKELKRGYILDDL
+1091 
-1105 LNVDEDVSYAV
+1105 
-1116 VNKDD
+1116 
-1121 LKPSLTRSLSQ
+1121 
-1132 FRNKH
+1132 
-1137 SNSTISDIRN
+1137 
-1147 SFNER
+1147 
-1152 EHFKESSNF
+1152 
-1161 DGIPT
+1161 
-1166 ITKDG
+1166 
-1171 LVIAGNHRTTAIR
+1171 
-1184 DLKGE
+1184 
-1189 NLARYIKQAKRVY
+1189 
-1202 GEDVF
+1202 
-1207 KGFDEN
+1207 
-1213 KAMIVRI
+1213 
-1220 LDKND
+1220 
-1225 DDTIIRLSKLSNDG
+1225 
-1239 RLSDESEKL
+1239 
-1248 QALGAKYKEKL
+1248 
-1259 LKIEN
+1259 
-1264 SKINTEK
+1264 
-1271 ELMNFLG
+1271 
-1278 SRDILESKRALLD
+1278 
-1291 HLMPNINDALLSW
+1291 
-1304 ERRSGGDTEFSK
+1304 
-1316 ILNDNALNL
+1316 
-1325 LHLKQALNK
+1325 
-1334 NKVFKDNGNS
+1334 
-1344 FFSLFKRA
+1344 
-1352 IESINQSNVYK
+1352 
-1363 NNNELYDII
+1363 
-1372 KKYTEPSLNFEKEFI
+1372 
-1387 SSNKDLQADILGF
+1387 
-1400 IIKYNDTLTNPSEA
+1400 
-1414 FGNKIKKAIEFI
+1414 
-1426 YDNDSFSLFN
+1426 
-1436 NIKLSNYDV
+1436 NIKAKEV
-1445 LNQMLNINITNS
+1445 
-1457 IKYQEL
+1457 
-1463 LNKAIDNLS
+1463 
-1472 DEKNI
+1472 
-1477 IKKLNENIK
+1477 KKK

-1496 EKIQD
+1496 EKIQN
-1501 DKKARE
+1501 DKKASEERIEKIKQVIARKQKIDKVRDKKNNRE
-1507 DILKRYDNFLKEN
+1507 IAGKIGTYTLKNLIKLKERSE
-1520 KDNKLDFLD
+1520 D
-1529 KMNLNTIEYNLT
+1529 K
-1541 RQMIVNAKE
+1541 
-1550 STNKGVKK
+1550 
-1558 DIPSDLRGKIEKE
+1558 
-1571 LNIQPLKEF
+1571 
-1580 GENYA
+1580 
-1585 EYYHDGKGALQKL
+1585 
-1598 LIEKQ
+1598 
-1603 GQVAGAFH
+1603 
-1611 RKDLG
+1611 
-1616 DIDLVWGEVI
+1616 
-1626 DKIKHKGYGLAHII
+1626 
-1640 DKHPEL
+1640 
-1646 DLKLISDIV
+1646 
-1655 DKGKL
+1655 
-1660 NNQNNIRYRIE
+1660 
-1671 YKNYIIGLSSEYKG
+1671 
-1685 NKRTFIITA
+1685 
-1694 FERYKG
+1694 